1 MQGGR
6 FPLKNHRP
14 PLAEFIDEK
23 YRQIEVQGG
32 QKKVANLLEN
42 SVLDLVVS
50 DICCIFVVQK
60 ERERVLPFGRC

>member
-32 QKKVANLLEN
+32 QKK
-42 SVLDLVVS
+42 
-50 DICCIFVVQK
+50 
-60 ERERVLPFGRC
+60 